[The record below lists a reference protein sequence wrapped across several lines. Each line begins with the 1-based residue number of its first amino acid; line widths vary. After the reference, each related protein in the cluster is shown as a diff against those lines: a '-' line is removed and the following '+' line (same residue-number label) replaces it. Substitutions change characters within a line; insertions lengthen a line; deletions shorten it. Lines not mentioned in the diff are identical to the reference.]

1 MGQKIGPIFMIIV
14 LLLIAL
20 YTALYTV
27 DQTDQAILIQL
38 GKPIGGTISAGLH
51 IKIPFIQKVVIF
63 ENRLLDYDALTTEIL
78 SADKKNLKVDKYA
91 KWRIVDPLKF
101 YKTVR
106 DIEGALLRLDD
117 IIDSEVRME
126 LGRHMM
132 IDIISKPRA
141 NIMDAVRKRSDAW
154 AQNYGVSV
162 IDVRIK
168 RIDLHHKNQ
177 AAVYERMRAE
187 RERQAK
193 KYRSEGQGEA
203 LKIKAIAD
211 REKALILAEA
221 HRKAEVIRGQA
232 DAEAT
237 RIYAEAFEQ
246 DPEFFDLMRTLEA
259 SCKALD
265 DNAIFVIS
273 PEHEFLRFM
282 KKSGANL
289 GPD

>member
-63 ENRLLDYDALTTEIL
+63 ENRLLDYDAPTTEIL

-106 DIEGALLRLDD
+106 DIEGVLLRLDD

-126 LGRHMM
+126 LGRHRM
-132 IDIISKPRA
+132 IDIISKPRT

-162 IDVRIK
+162 IDIRIK

-259 SCKALD
+259 SRKALD

>member
-38 GKPIGGTISAGLH
+38 GKPIGGTISPGLH
-51 IKIPFIQKVVIF
+51 IKIPFIQKVVIL

-117 IIDSEVRME
+117 IIDSEIRME

-141 NIMDAVRKRSDAW
+141 DIMDAVRKRSDAW
-154 AQNYGVSV
+154 AQNYGISV

-168 RIDLHHKNQ
+168 RIDLHQENQ
-177 AAVYERMRAE
+177 AAVYERMRTE
-187 RERQAK
+187 RDRQAK

-211 REKALILAEA
+211 RERAVILAEA

-259 SCKALD
+259 SRKALD
-265 DNAIFVIS
+265 DNAIFIMS